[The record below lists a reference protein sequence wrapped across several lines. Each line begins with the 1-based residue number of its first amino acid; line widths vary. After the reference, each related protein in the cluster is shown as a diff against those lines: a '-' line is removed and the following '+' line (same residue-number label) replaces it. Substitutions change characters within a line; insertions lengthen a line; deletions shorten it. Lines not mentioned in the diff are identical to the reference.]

1 MARLIERAENGQVMI
16 AGCGGNCKHEYKYC
30 NNAMEDCPTIN
41 EIYEKLALYEDAE
54 EQGLLPRF
62 HLGDEFWIEW
72 LGEVL
77 KAKIVMLQQKK
88 NGTWKYRFC
97 DEHSNTM
104 DYEERE
110 YEKNFWFTKEQAEQA
125 LAELK
130 GGGNNG

>member
-1 MARLIERAENGQVMI
+1 MERLTNPSPDGSYDAFDPIDIV
-16 AGCGGNCKHEYKYC
+16 GNEYSK
-30 NNAMEDCPTIN
+30 IN
-41 EIYEKLALYEDAE
+41 YKNLLAKLGEYEDAE